1 MIELICGG
9 DDPVELLLS
18 AFSADPPRD
27 LANLPVGR
35 IVYGQWRSEDVL
47 VIRTSPQTWEI
58 HCHGGLVAIDRIL
71 SDLESVGVRQEAGR
85 WNQYGPSL
93 SAETPGED
101 IDAAITSHLESI
113 LIQCRTR
120 KTAAIALA
128 QTDGRLL
135 KLWRDLNDADPIVR
149 QKAEIE
155 HQRWKHVADHL
166 IRPWTVALVG
176 APNAGKSS
184 LMNAIAG
191 RQRAIVSEIPGTTR
205 DLLEAEV
212 VLDGW
217 PFLFV
222 DSAGIREAAESPIEA
237 SGISRSKTLAQT
249 ADIVCFVIDRTSPP
263 SEISELSDLDVPMDR
278 VCILLNK
285 SDLPAVQPAVSHIGS
300 CPMFDVSAL
309 TNLGLSDFLNWLV
322 RRVVPVEPHTD
333 DCVPILPF
341 CRGRDEGRL
350 ATSTTV

>member
-1 MIELICGG
+1 MIAIVCGG

-18 AFSADPPRD
+18 AFSADPPRN

-35 IVYGQWRSEDVL
+35 IVYGQWRREDVVL
-47 VIRTSPQTWEI
+47 TRTRLQTWEI
-58 HCHGGLVAIDRIL
+58 HCHGGVVAIDRIL
-71 SDLESVGVRQEAGR
+71 SDLESVGVRRQAGL
-85 WNQYGPSL
+85 WNQYDPSR
-93 SAETPGED
+93 SDETPGED

-135 KLWRDLNDADPIVR
+135 KLWRDLNDTDPIVR
-149 QKAEIE
+149 QKAESE

-191 RQRAIVSEIPGTTR
+191 RQRAIVSETPGTTR

-212 VLDGW
+212 ILDGW

-222 DSAGIREAAESPIEA
+222 DSAGIREAAESSIEA

-249 ADIVCFVIDRTSPP
+249 ADIVCFVMDRTSP
-263 SEISELSDLDVPMDR
+263 SSRTSELSDLDVPMER

-285 SDLPAVQPAVSHIGS
+285 SDLPAVQPALNDIRS

-333 DCVPILPF
+333 DCIPVLPF
-341 CRGRDEGRL
+341 CGRRDEGSL
-350 ATSTTV
+350 ATSTTI